1 MTNMMLFPSHRK
13 STFLFLA
20 AATVLG
26 IEHILQAFNS
36 TFDLTDHLEQIQK
49 AESSSFAAPLTRSQQ
64 DKQNQVA
71 DGSSSNL
78 SVETL
83 ETRLNLIL
91 DRWRNLAAE
100 TYAIYPKS
108 FPCGDTASQDEVTIT
123 VHFGVSPEKFR
134 RLLLIQRR
142 WDGPISV
149 AILIKSEKDIL
160 ELFVVLND
168 YSEQLTRTTVHIM
181 MEKTVAQYPHNSLR
195 EIALQHID
203 SDYFLTLDVDF
214 VTSPHAHAELY
225 HLLQTNDKVV
235 QALRNNT
242 MMVLPAFN
250 LEQHLSEEQV
260 MVGDQHLPANKSQA
274 MEWLQQGKIT
284 EFHVQV
290 FFAGHG
296 PTDYTHWYRDLLEEA
311 PFYPIQ
317 YGFKFEPYVLG
328 YKRNVPHF
336 WEGFRGF
343 GYNKYSWFVE
353 AFYMDFSFAVLRDF
367 FVVHLDHA
375 IAAKDI
381 SMNSLNQM
389 DRFKAYLQKKY
400 RVHNDDLE
408 LIQSKGNKIMNKLD
422 KAEQAGQE
430 VLQTPR
436 DMMIGF
442 QPKVV
447 VDEYYSKLPMR
458 EPSKVFMLP
467 SVKKKVATITAM
479 TLEEKKQKNKKRF
492 ENRAGIRARRAEEL
506 ARKKEHAQSI
516 SS

>member
-1 MTNMMLFPSHRK
+1 MLFPSHRK

-203 SDYFLTLDVDF
+203 SDYF
-214 VTSPHAHAELY
+214 HLY
-225 HLLQTNDKVV
+225 IFIY
-235 QALRNNT
+235 AL
-242 MMVLPAFN
+242 
-250 LEQHLSEEQV
+250 
-260 MVGDQHLPANKSQA
+260 
-274 MEWLQQGKIT
+274 
-284 EFHVQV
+284 
-290 FFAGHG
+290 
-296 PTDYTHWYRDLLEEA
+296 
-311 PFYPIQ
+311 
-317 YGFKFEPYVLG
+317 
-328 YKRNVPHF
+328 
-336 WEGFRGF
+336 
-343 GYNKYSWFVE
+343 
-353 AFYMDFSFAVLRDF
+353 
-367 FVVHLDHA
+367 
-375 IAAKDI
+375 
-381 SMNSLNQM
+381 
-389 DRFKAYLQKKY
+389 
-400 RVHNDDLE
+400 
-408 LIQSKGNKIMNKLD
+408 
-422 KAEQAGQE
+422 
-430 VLQTPR
+430 
-436 DMMIGF
+436 
-442 QPKVV
+442 
-447 VDEYYSKLPMR
+447 
-458 EPSKVFMLP
+458 
-467 SVKKKVATITAM
+467 
-479 TLEEKKQKNKKRF
+479 
-492 ENRAGIRARRAEEL
+492 
-506 ARKKEHAQSI
+506 
-516 SS
+516 